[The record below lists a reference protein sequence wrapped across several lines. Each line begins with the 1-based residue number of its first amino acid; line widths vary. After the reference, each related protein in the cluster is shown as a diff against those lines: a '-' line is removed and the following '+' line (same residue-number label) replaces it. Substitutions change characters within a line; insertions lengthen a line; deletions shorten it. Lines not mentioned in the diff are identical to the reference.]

1 MKITLTRAAERYG
14 EIYFSTAYGEGK
26 GQWLGASPF
35 VPGAEYEAELELQGL
50 FIKWVDLVPA
60 PGQPPAIS
68 IEGNKNVL
76 TGTLEDIEEDGTAYM
91 RLGES
96 LIMFECLGE
105 PMAIGGTVEL
115 TAGILRIYPAAY

>member
-1 MKITLTRAAERYG
+1 MKISITRAAERHG
-14 EIYFSTAYGEGK
+14 EVYFASAYGEGK

-35 VPGAEYEAELELQGL
+35 VPGEECEAEFELPEL

-60 PGQPPAIS
+60 PGQPPAVS
-68 IEGNKNVL
+68 IEAGKNVL

>member
-1 MKITLTRAAERYG
+1 MRITITRAGERHG
-14 EIYFSTAYGEGK
+14 EVYFSSAYGEGK
-26 GQWLGASPF
+26 GQWLGSSL
-35 VPGAEYEAELELQGL
+35 VPGQEYEAELELPEL

-60 PGQPPAIS
+60 PGKPPAIS
-68 IEGNKNVL
+68 MKPGKNVL

-115 TAGILRIYPAAY
+115 TAGIIRIYPAAY